1 MTLRSFKLLMLIS
14 LFIGIITLMLFSVIY
29 LYAFAFINFAFVAIL
44 AFIKTRNN
52 RSNLSLKQ
60 NRVADV
66 ELFVSIHIPIY
77 KEPVSTVIK
86 TVQAAINQNYLH
98 FEVLVIYNNTPDS
111 SYWKPVQ
118 AYCEQ
123 FPEKVKFLNFFDVN
137 DFKAGALNEA
147 LPYIHTQTDLIL
159 TVDADYELD
168 KNALKFVNSDFTH
181 NKHNL
186 IQYPQHYNNL
196 DTHCPVNVEF
206 NHYFE
211 FYSKSAANESLTLP
225 TGTLSAI
232 NRESLEELGGWPTAS
247 ITEDAQLGIQL
258 FENNFSA
265 KYIDRVIGSGAAPC
279 EPVEFIKQRERWIY
293 GNFQNLIYLLK
304 SKKLPVAM
312 KTKLIPQLTC
322 WFNFNLFSYLILLAS
337 AISISFN
344 LFTAASVLYIVS
356 ITIVSLLISHLSKFY
371 SFLQSTN
378 SFYLAFKAFLLHQG
392 LAFQSSLYWLT
403 YFIDSKLPFR
413 RTSKV
418 QSRFKPVYDSLY
430 LVIPIQCIAMIFVNH
445 QLQFLGI
452 SIFCYS
458 LLLAC
463 GMYFFN
469 IELYKNSYNQKTNSI
484 SINL

>member
-1 MTLRSFKLLMLIS
+1 MET
-14 LFIGIITLMLFSVIY
+14 
-29 LYAFAFINFAFVAIL
+29 
-44 AFIKTRNN
+44 
-52 RSNLSLKQ
+52 
-60 NRVADV
+60 

-77 KEPVSTVIK
+77 KEPVSTVLK
-86 TVQAAINQNYLH
+86 TVQAAINQNYSH

-111 SYWKPVQ
+111 TYWKPIKT
-118 AYCEQ
+118 YCEQ
-123 FPEKVKFLNFFDVN
+123 FSNQVKFLNFLNVK

-147 LPYIHTQTDLIL
+147 LPYIHPQTDLIL
-159 TVDADYELD
+159 TVDADYELNL
-168 KNALKFVNSDFTH
+168 NALKFINSDYIY
-181 NKHNL
+181 NDHNL

-196 DTHCPVNVEF
+196 DIDCPVNAEF

-211 FYSKSAANESLTLP
+211 FYSKSSASESLSLP
-225 TGTLSAI
+225 TGTLSVI
-232 NRESLEELGGWPTAS
+232 NRESLEKLGGWPTVS

-265 KYIDRVIGSGAAPC
+265 KYIDRVIGSGAAPS
-279 EPVEFIKQRERWIY
+279 EPAEFIKQRERWIY
-293 GNFQNLIYLLK
+293 GNFQNLIYLLN
-304 SKKLPVAM
+304 SKKLPVAI

-322 WFNFNLFSYLILLAS
+322 WFNFNLFSYLILLTS
-337 AISISFN
+337 AMSISFN
-344 LFTAASVLYIVS
+344 LVTAASVLYIVPL
-356 ITIVSLLISHLSKFY
+356 TIVSLIISHLSKFY
-371 SFLQSTN
+371 SFLQSTAT
-378 SFYLAFKAFLLHQG
+378 FYLAIKAFIFHQG
-392 LAFQSSLYWLT
+392 LVFQSSIYWLT

-445 QLQFLGI
+445 RLHFLGI

-469 IELYKNSYNQKTNSI
+469 IKLYKNYINQLTQYQLTYENS
-484 SINL
+484 NNCPR